1 MDILKT
7 EVTSFTQLVVAKL
20 SSGYTA
26 ETTVKSLAGKIH
38 SDQMLPDNSTCVWYS
53 RTTGQTQTAVGG
65 GSGGGWG

>member
-1 MDILKT
+1 MDVLKT

-26 ETTVKSLAGKIH
+26 ETTVKSLAGKIQ
-38 SDQMLPDNSTCVWYS
+38 SNQMLPDNSTCVWYS